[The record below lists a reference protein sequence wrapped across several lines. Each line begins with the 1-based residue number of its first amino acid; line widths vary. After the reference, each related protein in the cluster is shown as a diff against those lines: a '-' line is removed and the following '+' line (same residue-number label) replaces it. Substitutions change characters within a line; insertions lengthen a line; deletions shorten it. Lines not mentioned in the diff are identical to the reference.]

1 MANLERLPE
10 INRRLADAVY
20 DALRELILARDV
32 QPGDRL
38 DMDLL
43 AAKMKVSRTPVKDA
57 LTRLASEGLV
67 HIIPRGG
74 TFVRRL
80 TARDLAETFDVR
92 AALEGLAAERVA
104 VSARPSELEALE
116 TLLDSLEHDALDPE
130 EHWKLNATFHRRLV
144 ELAGNLRLMAIYDLQ
159 AHLQIA
165 RVHRRSDDWRRR
177 ACHEAQEHRAILQAL
192 QNHDPVAARSAV
204 ISHIDRAKKSL
215 LNDFEQFDGDA
226 DADTGARAS
235 DLTLPIRH
243 ASTTA
248 TNRGVTKG
256 GPPTSAE

>member
-1 MANLERLPE
+1 ELLP
-10 INRRLADAVY
+10 
-20 DALRELILARDV
+20 
-32 QPGDRL
+32 
-38 DMDLL
+38 
-43 AAKMKVSRTPVKDA
+43 AKMKVSRTPVKAA

-67 HIIPRGG
+67 HISPRGG

-130 EHWKLNATFHRRLV
+130 EHWKLNATLHRRLV

-165 RVHRRSDDWRRR
+165 RVHRRSVDWRSR
-177 ACHEAQEHRAILQAL
+177 ARQEAHEHRAILGGLQAR
-192 QNHDPVAARSAV
+192 DPAAARAAV

-215 LNDFEQFDGDA
+215 LRDFEQFSEDGDSPTAARTDGSPAPGRRRTRA
-226 DADTGARAS
+226 DHR
-235 DLTLPIRH
+235 
-243 ASTTA
+243 
-248 TNRGVTKG
+248 VTR
-256 GPPTSAE
+256 EDR